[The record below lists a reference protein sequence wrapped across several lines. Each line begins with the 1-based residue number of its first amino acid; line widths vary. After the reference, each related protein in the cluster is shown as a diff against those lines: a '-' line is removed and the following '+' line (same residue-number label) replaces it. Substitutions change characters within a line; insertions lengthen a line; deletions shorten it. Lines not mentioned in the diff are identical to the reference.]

1 MGRAFAVR
9 EASILKTGAAKGK
22 LYTTYAKELYLVA
35 KKGSPDPDV
44 NVALKRLI
52 AKAKKDQV
60 PNDIIKR
67 AVDKAKGVSTEE
79 YHEVIYEGFGPGAST
94 LIIKCLTDNLNRTVS
109 LVRSAFNKINKAI
122 GVTNSVAYNY
132 DYLAFVSVKEDEEQI
147 FEALIENNIDVIDLE
162 NEDNLISISVHPKD
176 YDKLKDI
183 LEKINPDIV
192 YEFDEV
198 GMFAKDEV
206 ELNKEDMEKFQILLK
221 LLNDIDDVSKIYH
234 NVKL

>member
-44 NVALKRLI
+44 NVTLKRLI

-67 AVDKAKGVSTEE
+67 AIDKAKGVSTEE

-109 LVRSAFNKINKAI
+109 LVRAAFNKINKAI
-122 GVTNSVAYNY
+122 GITNSVAYNY
-132 DYLAFVSVKEDEEQI
+132 DYLAFVSVKEDEEKI
-147 FEALIENNIDVIDLE
+147 FEALIENNIDVMDLE

>member
-22 LYTTYAKELYLVA
+22 LYTTYAKELYLAA

-44 NVALKRLI
+44 NVTLKRLI

-67 AVDKAKGVSTEE
+67 AIDKAKGVSTEE

-109 LVRSAFNKINKAI
+109 LVRAAFNKINKAI
-122 GVTNSVAYNY
+122 GITNSVAYNY
-132 DYLAFVSVKEDEEQI
+132 DYLAFVSVKEDEEKI
-147 FEALIENNIDVIDLE
+147 FEALIENNIDVMDLE

>member
-22 LYTTYAKELYLVA
+22 LYTTYAKELYLAA

-44 NVALKRLI
+44 NVTLKRLI

-67 AVDKAKGVSTEE
+67 AIDKAKGVSTEE
-79 YHEVIYEGFGPGAST
+79 YHEIIYEGFGPGAST

-109 LVRSAFNKINKAI
+109 LVRAAFNKINKAI
-122 GVTNSVAYNY
+122 GITNSVAYNY
-132 DYLAFVSVKEDEEQI
+132 DYLAFVSVKEDEEKI
-147 FEALIENNIDVIDLE
+147 FEALIENNIDVMDLE